1 MDLMCTRSI
10 ILTEREKKKGKKTE
24 ISLYILATKHPQPKK
39 EKEAPPSIGIVGK
52 SNFLFLSIQ
61 EATSISSLDIG
72 KTALPQILIVSVVKL
87 IFSSYTVVAKQH
99 NVQPKLP
106 PL

>member
-61 EATSISSLDIG
+61 EATPISNLDIG
-72 KTALPQILIVSVVKL
+72 KTAVSIVELIY
-87 IFSSYTVVAKQH
+87 IFSSYSVVAKQH
-99 NVQPKLP
+99 SVQPELP